1 MNIPAKYRQA
11 IYIGTAVVMALLIGF
26 RIVSPEQVD
35 GTVQTV
41 TQALG
46 ATAAILAAL
55 NLTPDDE

>member
-1 MNIPAKYRQA
+1 
-11 IYIGTAVVMALLIGF
+11 MALLIGF